1 MVARLMHKK
10 ELVEERLLEADKQLR
25 LGRPVIACDRMRTG
39 PRYANVLVVQHAA
52 GVRHADRG
60 PERILRHLHA

>member
-25 LGRPVIACDRMRTG
+25 LGRPVIACDAADW
-39 PRYANVLVVQHAA
+39 PNVLVVQHAA
-52 GVRHADRG
+52 GVRHA
-60 PERILRHLHA
+60 